1 MLNALSNSLVLL
13 CMIALGYFLKL
24 RGVIGHQHRKLFLAL
39 ILNVTMPCAIVAG
52 FDMDLNLGSLLVPF
66 FIGCGACLLLNF
78 VAIYATRREPGATRA
93 LTLLMTCG
101 FLIAP
106 FSLPFVHANMPYA
119 FMAMAAFD
127 VAQGLFNMGFNYGTA
142 SMLAASDLKQRAR
155 FSPWFLLKNM
165 VRSGPMAAY
174 FFMLA
179 LSALRLPLPG
189 FVLSFAQK
197 VGGANIF
204 LSMAFI
210 GLVLDF
216 SLDRGALRRLG
227 RILLIRYGC
236 ALAVAALCFW
246 ALPIDPTFA
255 KVITL
260 GLLAPVS
267 NASMA
272 YADRF
277 GCDVKVYGAASS
289 ASFVVGVLSYT
300 VLFLLWA

>member
-13 CMIALGYFLKL
+13 CMISLGYFLKM
-24 RGVIGHQHRKLFLAL
+24 RGVIGQQHRKLFLSL
-39 ILNVTMPCAIVAG
+39 ILNVTMPCAIIAG
-52 FDMDLNLGSLLVPF
+52 FDMELNLGTLLVPF
-66 FIGCGACLLLNF
+66 FIGCGACLLLNV
-78 VAIYATRREPGATRA
+78 VAICATRREPGTTRA

-106 FSLPFVHANMPYA
+106 FSLPFVHANMPHA

-142 SMLAASDLKQRAR
+142 SMLVESDHKQRSK
-155 FSPWFLLKNM
+155 FSPWFLLRNM
-165 VRSGPMAAY
+165 LRSGPMIAY
-174 FFMLA
+174 FLMLA

-189 FVLSFAQK
+189 FALAFAQK
-197 VGGANIF
+197 VGSANIF
-204 LSMAFI
+204 LSMTFI

-216 SLDRGALRRLG
+216 HLDRGALRQLG

-236 ALAVAALCFW
+236 AVAVSLLCFLV
-246 ALPIDPTFA
+246 LPIDTTFA

-260 GLLAPVS
+260 GLLTPVS

-289 ASFVVGVLSYT
+289 VSFVAGVLSYT
-300 VLFLLWA
+300 ALFLIWA